1 MRMKSV
7 EYVEERDLAALA
19 KKFRLASGKTKVEVA
34 KEMGIKPPSVHHAE
48 ESPHLSFTKLR
59 RRMIEK
65 YSEFNVSG
73 PLFKLE
79 KR

>member
-1 MRMKSV
+1 MKSV
-7 EYVEERDLAALA
+7 EFVEERDLAALA

-34 KEMGIKPPSVHHAE
+34 KKMGIKPPSVHHAE

-59 RRMIEK
+59 RRMIET

>member
-1 MRMKSV
+1 MKSV
-7 EYVEERDLAALA
+7 EYVEETELAAFA

-59 RRMIEK
+59 RRMIEA
-65 YSEFNVSG
+65 YSDLKVSG

-79 KR
+79 PKR